1 MPGEEGEEGGGELP
15 DTAPTAPE
23 AGVDSGSS
31 LPSTGFEALLL
42 ALVGFALLILG
53 TAVRRVNRAGS

>member
-1 MPGEEGEEGGGELP
+1 MP
-15 DTAPTAPE
+15 DSAPTAPE
-23 AGVDSGSS
+23 ADVDAGVS

-53 TAVRRVNRAGS
+53 TAARRVNRAGP

>member
-1 MPGEEGEEGGGELP
+1 MP

-23 AGVDSGSS
+23 AGVDAGTS

-53 TAVRRVNRAGS
+53 TAVRRVNRAGP